1 MIKLLIKFI
10 IKIFNNNNYFNND
23 DNNYILKNYNFKTF

>member
-23 DNNYILKNYNFKTF
+23 DNSYIFKKLEI